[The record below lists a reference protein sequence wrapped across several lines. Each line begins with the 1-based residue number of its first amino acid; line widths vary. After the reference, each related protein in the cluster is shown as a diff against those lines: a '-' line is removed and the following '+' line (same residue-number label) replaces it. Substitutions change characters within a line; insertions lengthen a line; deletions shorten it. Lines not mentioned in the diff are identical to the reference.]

1 MTIVHDTIAA
11 ELALLE
17 RIEPTPLAPF
27 GYGQDLDCTT
37 DIDQDLLEVDP
48 SSKTALAQALLRRLS
63 CPRGRLPDDADY
75 GFDLRGMLNRGTDA
89 NALRDLAG
97 QIKGE
102 VLKDDRIDGADVT
115 TTYTAQTETLDV
127 TLWVV
132 AVDPALGEF
141 SLTFAVQAGELM
153 LKELNG

>member
-17 RIEPTPLAPF
+17 RLEPTPLAPF

-37 DIDQDLLEVDP
+37 DISEDLLEVDP
-48 SSKTALAQALLRRLS
+48 SSRTALAQALLRRLS
-63 CPRGRLPDDADY
+63 CPRGRLPDDPTY

-89 NALRDLAG
+89 AALRDLAG
-97 QIKGE
+97 QVKGE

-115 TTYTAQTETLDV
+115 TTYTSQTRTLDV
-127 TLWVV
+127 LIWVSPI
-132 AVDPALGEF
+132 DPALGEF
-141 SLTFAVQAGELM
+141 SLTLAVTDGETL
-153 LKELNG
+153 LKEINA

>member
-17 RIEPTPLAPF
+17 RLEPIPLAPF

-37 DIDQDLLEVDP
+37 DIDENLLEVDP